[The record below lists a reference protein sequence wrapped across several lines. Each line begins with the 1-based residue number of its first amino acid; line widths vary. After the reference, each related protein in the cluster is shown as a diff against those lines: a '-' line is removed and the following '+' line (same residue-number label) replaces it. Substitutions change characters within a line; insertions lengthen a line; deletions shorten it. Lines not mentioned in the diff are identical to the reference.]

1 MNWIFE
7 LTREVEKFLEHNRVS
22 REEVFQLIRSVLAKF
37 RGEDV
42 NIDVKKLK
50 GKWLGFHRIRRGDLR
65 VIASFDFD
73 KSRVYVEVIDW
84 RGSVY
89 K

>member
-1 MNWIFE
+1 MNWIIE
-7 LTREVEKFLEHNRVS
+7 LTREAERFLVYNRVS
-22 REEVFQLIRSVLAKF
+22 REEVFQLIRSALTKF

-73 KSRVYVEVIDW
+73 KSRVHIEVIDW
-84 RGSVY
+84 RGSAY